1 MFVRSILSSYSRL
14 LAGVS
19 LAFLAVALAG
29 CNDKVAEKPAPSRP
43 VLVATAH
50 YEAETPERSFVGTIK
65 PRIETDM
72 GFRVPGKV
80 AKRLVEVGQTV
91 EIGQPLATL
100 DEVDLK
106 LQAEQAEAEFT
117 RRDRR
122 AGAGRRRRDS
132 APRNCAPRAG
142 PPMRRWIRPSAAAD
156 EARARLNR
164 AERSV
169 ELTKNSLSYATLVAD
184 TRGVVTATLI
194 EPGQVVAAGQTAI
207 RVARFAEKEAVV
219 AIPET
224 LVGAR
229 QDRQPPRVTLW
240 SEPNK
245 KYAAKLREIAPT
257 RRSRDA
263 HLSRQILAARRRR
276 QGLARHDRDAD
287 AVPIPRPSAWRGCR
301 CRRCSTQGGK
311 PSLYVVDDAG
321 DVALKPVTVKSY
333 ESNDVV
339 ITGGVDEGAKVVA
352 LGVQKLDPA
361 PEGAGRVVAVVLS
374 RPSLRSDANTNPQ
387 LKLPDSSS
395 SQ

>member
-1 MFVRSILSSYSRL
+1 MFARHILSNYSNF
-14 LAGVS
+14 LAGLS
-19 LAFLAVALAG
+19 LAAVAIVLTG
-29 CNDKVAEKPAPSRP
+29 CNEKVAENAAPGRP
-43 VLVATAH
+43 VLVTTVQ
-50 YEAETPERSFVGTIK
+50 YKPESPERSFVGTIR

-91 EIGQPLATL
+91 DIGQPLATL

-106 LQAEQAEAEFT
+106 LQAEQSEAEF
-117 RRDRR
+117 R
-122 AGAGRRRRDS
+122 AATGVQAQATAS
-132 APRNCAPRAG
+132 EQRAKDLRAKG
-142 PPMRRWIRPSAAAD
+142 WTTEAQMDQARAAAD

-194 EPGQVVAAGQTAI
+194 DSGQVVASGQTAV

-224 LVGAR
+224 LVGRAKEGTAS
-229 QDRQPPRVTLW
+229 VSLW

-245 KYAAKLREIAPT
+245 KYAAKLREIAPAADPAT
-257 RRSRDA
+257 RTYLAKFSLPDA
-263 HLSRQILAARRRR
+263 GDSVSLGMTATLT
-276 QGLARHDRDAD
+276 LAD
-287 AVPIPRPSAWRGCR
+287 AATASVARLPLSALY
-301 CRRCSTQGGK
+301 SQGGN
-311 PSLYVVDDAG
+311 PSLYIVDDKG
-321 DVALKPVTVKSY
+321 DVSLKPVNVKSY

-339 ITGGVDEGAKVVA
+339 ISGGVDEGSKVVV

-361 PEGAGRVVAVVLS
+361 QKVRVVSSLS
-374 RPSLRSDANTNPQ
+374 F
-387 LKLPDSSS
+387 
-395 SQ
+395 